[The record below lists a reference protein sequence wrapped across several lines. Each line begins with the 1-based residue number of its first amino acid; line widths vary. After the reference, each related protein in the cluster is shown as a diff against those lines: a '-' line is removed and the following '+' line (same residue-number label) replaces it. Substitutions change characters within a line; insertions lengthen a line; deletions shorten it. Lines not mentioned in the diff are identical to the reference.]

1 MCSNLSYKW
10 GDVIDFYKNDIK
22 KLNKEKKF
30 ITWLYS
36 GTEDIQCTT
45 LATLRTLNELNFT
58 IKDKWKKWI
67 IDDQVVGMEQTYD
80 HGLTFL
86 TVKNAGHLVV
96 EDQPKIAKDL
106 LDKFIQFNMRE
117 EDDTIYT
124 DNWDN
129 TSNDSLS
136 TWAIVIISIGSFLV
150 TLIVAAI
157 IYKKCIN
164 KSPDIDIEEKGKFIN
179 PISDNNDNDEEED

>member
-1 MCSNLSYKW
+1 
-10 GDVIDFYKNDIK
+10 
-22 KLNKEKKF
+22 
-30 ITWLYS
+30 
-36 GTEDIQCTT
+36 
-45 LATLRTLNELNFT
+45 
-58 IKDKWKKWI
+58 
-67 IDDQVVGMEQTYD
+67 MEQTYD

-157 IYKKCIN
+157 IYKKCRN
-164 KSPDIDIEEKGKFIN
+164 KSPDVDIEEKGKLVN
-179 PISDNNDNDEEED
+179 PISNDDED

>member
-1 MCSNLSYKW
+1 M
-10 GDVIDFYKNDIK
+10 
-22 KLNKEKKF
+22 
-30 ITWLYS
+30 
-36 GTEDIQCTT
+36 
-45 LATLRTLNELNFT
+45 RTLNELNFT

-157 IYKKCIN
+157 IYKKCRN